1 MNSRERKLRD
11 VSVSTD
17 APEVEVRVEAPTTK
31 AKADE
36 LSSLLSKHRGERHII
51 IMQSFPDPDSISA
64 ALAHQMIAAR
74 FEIECEIAYDGAISH
89 LENIALVELLKIA
102 LMRVQDKDDLSSFQ
116 GSVFVDNQG
125 TTSGLTE
132 RLRAAGVPVV
142 AIVDH
147 HELQGVIEAPFTD
160 IRTDSSATATIY
172 TEYLEAGLLRLEHG
186 NLEHERLAT
195 ALMHGIRSET
205 KGLVRADHA
214 DFFAAGY
221 LIEFVDDSAL
231 AAILSSQRSRNT
243 MDVIR
248 AALESRS
255 VRDNYSVAG
264 VGYLRYEDRDA
275 IPQAADFLM
284 TEEYVHTA
292 IVYGIVVKDGERE
305 FIVGSLRTRK
315 PTLNPD
321 SFLKDALGGSSPG
334 HYYGGGRREA
344 GGFEIP
350 IGFLAGRFDEEYM
363 RWKWRLYDEQIQR
376 KLWMKLGVA
385 DERSE

>member
-1 MNSRERKLRD
+1 MNGRERKLRD

-17 APEVEVRVEAPTTK
+17 APEVEVSAEVQQTK

-64 ALAHQMIAAR
+64 ALAHQMISAR

-89 LENIALVELLKIA
+89 LENIALVELLKIP
-102 LMRVQDKDDLSSFQ
+102 LLHVEDNDDLSSFQ

-142 AIVDH
+142 VIVDH
-147 HELQGVIEAPFTD
+147 HELQGVIEAPFSD

-186 NLEHERLAT
+186 NPDHERLAT
-195 ALMHGIRSET
+195 ALMHGLRSET
-205 KGLVRADHA
+205 KGLVRADRD
-214 DFFAAGY
+214 DFYAAGY

-264 VGYLRYEDRDA
+264 VGFLRYEDRDA

-376 KLWMKLGVA
+376 KLWVKLGVT